1 VSLGCSN
8 RLPVEFELVPGQSI
22 AKHGGDLTLKAL
34 NHIGPELD
42 DPVVCNVDQM
52 IFVFVPDQSIAA
64 RTRRETCGARSAQTQ
79 LIAAKSDREWLEK
92 CGG

>member
-1 VSLGCSN
+1 MGPNRRTVSLGCSN

-52 IFVFVPDQSIAA
+52 ILVLVPDRSVAG
-64 RTRRETCGARSAQTQ
+64 RTPPKRVALDQPR
-79 LIAAKSDREWLEK
+79 LN
-92 CGG
+92 